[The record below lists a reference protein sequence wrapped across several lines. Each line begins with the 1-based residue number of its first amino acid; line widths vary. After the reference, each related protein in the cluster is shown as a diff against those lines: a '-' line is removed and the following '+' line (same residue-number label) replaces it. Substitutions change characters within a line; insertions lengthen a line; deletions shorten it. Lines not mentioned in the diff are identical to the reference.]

1 MARSRRAT
9 QRAGATLALA
19 LTAACSS
26 EKAVPTRGSSADG
39 GVPAAPRWP
48 ECAQQ
53 SGLQTISFVHMND
66 MHGHY
71 DVELDGAPKVARI
84 RGFYEAV
91 RAENPY
97 TLFTNGGD
105 DYEKGSVVEALS
117 DYASTREVSK
127 ALRFDVRAIGNHDLA
142 WSQEELLAYAR
153 DDHAIVLASNLEYI
167 GDDPQGFGAVRWA
180 ELQVG
185 CVRIGFL
192 GAVSAP
198 WDARNMQYQGDY
210 YEQFPTD
217 LDFIRVHRELVDEHR
232 AGVDLVVA
240 VSHLGV
246 GDDMLVATQVE
257 GIDAILGGH
266 SHTSL
271 FRPEVV
277 GETLVVQA
285 GWASTYVARL
295 DLDFD
300 LDRRELAGHR
310 YDLRIVTPDLEASVD
325 TEQEVEAILQKYGR
339 GALDSIARVRS
350 PQSSLATC
358 ELAARAAIADL
369 GADAALVKRSTSF
382 GALGKGPVTQQ
393 DLFDSF
399 KIERQPAGTPG
410 WTAMYLAEVSGESL
424 LLLGGLAPD
433 EWVLVAPQSI
443 DPGRTY
449 RLALQKLAAL
459 HPADYLPAGVT
470 LAQPSFAKETW
481 ELLETLARARTAKCQ
496 YLDADEPLPDCK
508 P

>member
-1 MARSRRAT
+1 MIRRDRLGTALAVALAA
-9 QRAGATLALA
+9 AGAAG
-19 LTAACSS
+19 CSPD
-26 EKAVPTRGSSADG
+26 EGANGAG
-39 GVPAAPRWP
+39 GATPDSGTNTPRWP
-48 ECAQQ
+48 ACSAKT
-53 SGLQTISFVHMND
+53 GVQTLSFVHMND

-71 DVELDGAPKVARI
+71 NVELDGAPKVARI
-84 RGFYEAV
+84 RGFYESV
-91 RAENPY
+91 LAENPY
-97 TLFTNGGD
+97 TIFTNGGD

-117 DYASTREVSK
+117 EYASTREVSK
-127 ALRFDVRAIGNHDLA
+127 ALRFDVRVIGNHDLA

-180 ELQVG
+180 ELQIG
-185 CVRIGFL
+185 CVRVGFL

-198 WDARNMQYQGDY
+198 WDARNTQYQGDY

-217 LDFIRVHRELVDEHR
+217 LDFIRVHRELVDAHR
-232 AGVDLVVA
+232 GEVDLIVA

-246 GDDMLVATQVE
+246 GDDLLVATQVE

-266 SHTSL
+266 SHTTL
-271 FRPEVV
+271 FQPEVV
-277 GETLVVQA
+277 GKTLVVQA

-310 YDLRIVTPDLEASVD
+310 YDLRIVTPGIEASVD
-325 TEQEVEAILQKYGR
+325 TAQEVEAILQRHGPGAFESIGR
-339 GALDSIARVRS
+339 MRS
-350 PQSSLATC
+350 SSSELATC

-369 GADAALVKRSTSF
+369 GVDAALVKRSTSF
-382 GALGKGPVTQQ
+382 GALGLGPVTQQ
-393 DLFDSF
+393 DLFDVF

-410 WTAMYLAEVSGESL
+410 WTAMYVAELTGASLA
-424 LLLGGLAPD
+424 LLGGLPTD
-433 EWVLVAPQSI
+433 EWVLVAPNPI

-449 RLALQKLAAL
+449 RLAVQKLAAL
-459 HPADYLPAGVT
+459 HPEDYLPAGVS
-470 LAQPSFAKETW
+470 LSAPSFAKETW
-481 ELLETLARARTAKCQ
+481 ELLDQLTRARTRDCL